1 MARVHIHR
9 TPWRSS
15 SESIPNPSEWGC
27 TNMTCRPS
35 CSTLSWHRRASSP
48 PTRPAQSP
56 DPPAVPRLAPPPLP
70 PAQVVQS
77 AVCHVGVD
85 LNTASTSLLMH
96 IGGLNASRAAAIVAA
111 RPAGGFTSRASLRA
125 IKGIG
130 PKTFEQVAALNEPH
144 DLMAFACL

>member
-1 MARVHIHR
+1 MSIDGLPHLASPTHLTSPLPPPSPRHFHPPHLASPP
-9 TPWRSS
+9 TP
-15 SESIPNPSEWGC
+15 PPVP
-27 TNMTCRPS
+27 RPPP
-35 CSTLSWHRRASSP
+35 SP

-56 DPPAVPRLAPPPLP
+56 DPPLP

-111 RPAGGFTSRASLRA
+111 RPAGGFTSRASLRS

-144 DLMAFACL
+144 DLMAFVCL

>member
-1 MARVHIHR
+1 M
-9 TPWRSS
+9 
-15 SESIPNPSEWGC
+15 
-27 TNMTCRPS
+27 
-35 CSTLSWHRRASSP
+35 
-48 PTRPAQSP
+48 
-56 DPPAVPRLAPPPLP
+56 
-70 PAQVVQS
+70 
-77 AVCHVGVD
+77 CHVGVD

>member
-1 MARVHIHR
+1 MASPIMRASGELPHLASP
-9 TPWRSS
+9 TPLTSPLPPHLTSPVPRS
-15 SESIPNPSEWGC
+15 P
-27 TNMTCRPS
+27 
-35 CSTLSWHRRASSP
+35 SSP

-70 PAQVVQS
+70 LAQVVQS

-130 PKTFEQVAALNEPH
+130 PKSFEQVITSRSPPECH
-144 DLMAFACL
+144 

>member
-1 MARVHIHR
+1 MSIDGLPHHELAQ
-9 TPWRSS
+9 
-15 SESIPNPSEWGC
+15 ESFPTLPVPPPSP
-27 TNMTCRPS
+27 RHFHPI
-35 CSTLSWHRRASSP
+35 SP
-48 PTRPAQSP
+48 RQSP
-56 DPPAVPRLAPPPLP
+56 DPPPSPRTPPVPRLAPPPLP
-70 PAQVVQS
+70 LAQVVQS

-130 PKTFEQVAALNEPH
+130 PKSFEQVAALNEPH
-144 DLMAFACL
+144 DPNGL

>member
-1 MARVHIHR
+1 MASPI
-9 TPWRSS
+9 
-15 SESIPNPSEWGC
+15 
-27 TNMTCRPS
+27 M
-35 CSTLSWHRRASSP
+35 SWHRRASPPCQSHPPHLATSTPSHLASP
-48 PTRPAQSP
+48 PT
-56 DPPAVPRLAPPPLP
+56 PPPVPRTPPVPRLAPPPLP
-70 PAQVVQS
+70 LAQVVQS

-130 PKTFEQVAALNEPH
+130 PKSFEQVAALNEPH
-144 DLMAFACL
+144 DPNGH